1 MGEEY
6 MIGKFD
12 IDNKIIY
19 REQEYSVILYNE
31 ASFKDVVKTL
41 RYPSGVRKDSEKFLI
56 DCDEDDYKRIFM
68 ENGDRILHFY
78 ADVDGT
84 RESRRR
90 FIDTIMSKYG
100 TNHSYTFI
108 IVRGDAMLS
117 EVRDIGDDLRI
128 YDNAYVCVVS
138 DEDLTT
144 NNVRIVIGT

>member
-1 MGEEY
+1 

-12 IDNKIIY
+12 IGNKIRY
-19 REQEYSVILYNE
+19 REREYSIILYNE
-31 ASFKDVVKTL
+31 ATFKDVVKTL
-41 RYPSGVRKDSEKFLI
+41 RYPSGIMKDSEQFLVE
-56 DCDEDDYKRIFM
+56 CDEDDYKKIFI

-78 ADVDGT
+78 ADVDGD

-90 FIDTIMSKYG
+90 FVETIMSKYG

-108 IVRGDAMLS
+108 IARGDAMLS
-117 EVRDIGDDLRI
+117 EVRDVCDDLCI
-128 YDNAYVCVVS
+128 YDNASVCIVS

>member
-1 MGEEY
+1 M
-6 MIGKFD
+6 
-12 IDNKIIY
+12 
-19 REQEYSVILYNE
+19 VL
-31 ASFKDVVKTL
+31 
-41 RYPSGVRKDSEKFLI
+41 EK
-56 DCDEDDYKRIFM
+56 
-68 ENGDRILHFY
+68 
-78 ADVDGT
+78 
-84 RESRRR
+84 SRRR

-128 YDNAYVCVVS
+128 YGNAYVCVVS

>member
-1 MGEEY
+1 
-6 MIGKFD
+6 MIGKFE
-12 IDNKIIY
+12 IDNKIKY

-41 RYPSGVRKDSEKFLI
+41 RYPSGIMKDSENFLI
-56 DCDEDDYKRIFM
+56 ECDEDDYKKIFI

-78 ADVDGT
+78 ADIDGT

-90 FIDTIMSKYG
+90 FIDTIMTKYG

-108 IVRGDAMLS
+108 IVREDAMLS
-117 EVRDIGDDLRI
+117 EVRDVCDDLCI
-128 YDNAYVCVVS
+128 YDNAYVCVLS

-144 NNVRIVIGT
+144 NHVRIVIGT